1 MPPPGKPTGGY
12 MEYGPLDRLSL
23 VQDRDALA
31 APAFEIQRRGSGLVI
46 VVGPGTI
53 GPRESAAMLA
63 GTTKVLADRLPGLRH
78 LVLDLG
84 KARSMSAIGLA
95 LCVDLRNRAAAAG
108 LSPVLA
114 GASGEVM
121 DVLRMMK
128 VERLFNAVR
137 SERDLKQLIGG

>member
-1 MPPPGKPTGGY
+1 
-12 MEYGPLDRLSL
+12 MEYGPLDRLS
-23 VQDRDALA
+23 VQDRDAFA
-31 APAFEIQRRGSGLVI
+31 SPAFEIQRRGSGLVV

-53 GPRESAAMLA
+53 GSRESAAILS
-63 GTTKVLADRLPGLRH
+63 GITKVLSDRLPGLRH

-84 KARSMSAIGLA
+84 KARSMSGIGLA

>member
-1 MPPPGKPTGGY
+1 
-12 MEYGPLDRLSL
+12 MEYDALDRISL
-23 VQDRDALA
+23 VPDRETTAS
-31 APAFEIQRRGSGLVI
+31 PAFEIQRRGTGLVV

-53 GPRESAAMLA
+53 GSRESTAITG
-63 GTTKVLADRLPGLRH
+63 GTGKVLAERLPGLRH

-95 LCVDLRNRAAAAG
+95 LCVDLRNRAVAAG

-114 GASGEVM
+114 NANGEVM

-128 VERLFNAVR
+128 VERLFTTVR
-137 SERDLKQLIGG
+137 SERDLKQLLGG